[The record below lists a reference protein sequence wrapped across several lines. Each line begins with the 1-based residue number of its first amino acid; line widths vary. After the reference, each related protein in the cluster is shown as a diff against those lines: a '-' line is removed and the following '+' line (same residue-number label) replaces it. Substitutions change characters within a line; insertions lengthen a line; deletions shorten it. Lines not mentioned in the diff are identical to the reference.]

1 MCELDNR
8 LIVSPSK
15 NHKIPENICYFKT
28 RVNTEN
34 TYKPPI
40 SSRDCK
46 FCEWNIVPQVYDVS
60 SPKMAFFTGFH

>member
-1 MCELDNR
+1 MCELHNR

-46 FCEWNIVPQVYDVS
+46 FCE
-60 SPKMAFFTGFH
+60 